1 LTSKEEAKMAKFVNE
16 VRILMDGFVLK
27 GRIQKM
33 VEDIGL
39 EWLLVLVRL
48 IGIVFGVN
56 GSWVYQQ
63 WQVCAKNEWLTVL

>member
-39 EWLLVLVRL
+39 E
-48 IGIVFGVN
+48 
-56 GSWVYQQ
+56 
-63 WQVCAKNEWLTVL
+63 